1 MITWCLLQLF
11 DRSGMLYGE
20 LARFVLR
27 LLGVKTKP
35 KKLNHPPGPNGHP
48 FHGQPNSSGNV
59 NYIEGA
65 KTAPSGSWDNV
76 WGNDTS
82 E

>member
-1 MITWCLLQLF
+1 MSLVQLF

-35 KKLNHPPGPNGHP
+35 RQANGPPYGPNGLALP
-48 FHGQPNSSGNV
+48 GPSSAYENV
-59 NYIEGA
+59 NSIEA
-65 KTAPSGSWDNV
+65 PKAAPSASWDNV
-76 WGNDTS
+76 WENDPTK
-82 E
+82 

>member
-27 LLGVKTKP
+27 LLGIKTKP
-35 KKLNHPPGPNGHP
+35 NKVNPPGPNGYPHQ
-48 FHGQPNSSGNV
+48 GQHNSSGNM
-59 NYIEGA
+59 NYIEA
-65 KTAPSGSWDNV
+65 PKAAPSGSWDNV
-76 WGNDTS
+76 WGNDAS
-82 E
+82 Q